1 VTSGL
6 SLGDKVI
13 VEGLQKVRPGLPVSP
28 GPASA
33 LLQSSMKVSAEDG
46 RTQRDD
52 SATGTKPAAGARP

>member
-1 VTSGL
+1 
-6 SLGDKVI
+6 
-13 VEGLQKVRPGLPVSP
+13 
-28 GPASA
+28 